1 MEERE
6 RAILALERDFWLEG
20 GGDPEYWRRH
30 FADDGLIVL
39 SSGMMGKDEVV
50 SVMEAERGWDAVDF
64 DDVRWVHSASTS
76 ILGYQARARSAG
88 SGEIDYQAMIAS
100 GYRKD
105 DDGWRL
111 VFHQQTPLV

>member
-1 MEERE
+1 
-6 RAILALERDFWLEG
+6 
-20 GGDPEYWRRH
+20 
-30 FADDGLIVL
+30 
-39 SSGMMGKDEVV
+39 GMMGKDEVV

-76 ILGYQARARSAG
+76 LPGYQARARWAG

-111 VFHQQTPLV
+111 VFHQQTPLVCPRARCSSSALPGRGRRSSTAPCSSTRLLP